1 MKAEKVAAWQRLV
14 VVVIAIYLPRWH
26 ALRVRRR
33 LERLVTPGMG
43 GP

>member
-1 MKAEKVAAWQRLV
+1 MRAGKAAAWKSLV

-26 ALRVRRR
+26 ALRLRRR
-33 LERLVTPGMG
+33 LERLVTSGVG